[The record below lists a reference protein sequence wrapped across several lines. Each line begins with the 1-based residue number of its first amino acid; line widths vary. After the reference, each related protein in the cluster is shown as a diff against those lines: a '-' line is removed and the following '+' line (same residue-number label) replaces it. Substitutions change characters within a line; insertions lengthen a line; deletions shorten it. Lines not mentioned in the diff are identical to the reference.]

1 MQVVVSD
8 AQTSQAQRRARIE
21 TLRAQIALERQIDL
35 ETKAQISSIRVQ
47 IRTQEMSRIEA

>member
-1 MQVVVSD
+1 MQVVVGD